1 MNTRISK
8 SLHLPLLIAG
18 IAAILFG
25 AVANSPLMAS
35 IQTSVESLKNFAAP
49 GELPGEPLTPVI
61 EASAPEVR
69 DTRDNA
75 RCAEC
80 GVIESTR
87 EIDVRSE
94 QTGADARGG
103 TAERNQGEMD
113 KVPAKIYETVVRLQ
127 NGSMLVINDVSPAS
141 WRPGERVKLI
151 GGIEQ
156 PGR

>member
-1 MNTRISK
+1 MNTLVSK
-8 SLHLPLLIAG
+8 TLHLPLLIAG
-18 IAAILFG
+18 IAAILFA

-49 GELPGEPLTPVI
+49 SELPGEPASPAI
-61 EASAPEVR
+61 EAPAQEAR
-69 DTRDNA
+69 DTRANA

-87 EIDVRSE
+87 EIDARSE
-94 QTGADARGG
+94 NTGADARGR
-103 TAERNQGEMD
+103 TAAGKQGEMD

-151 GGIEQ
+151 GGME
-156 PGR
+156 